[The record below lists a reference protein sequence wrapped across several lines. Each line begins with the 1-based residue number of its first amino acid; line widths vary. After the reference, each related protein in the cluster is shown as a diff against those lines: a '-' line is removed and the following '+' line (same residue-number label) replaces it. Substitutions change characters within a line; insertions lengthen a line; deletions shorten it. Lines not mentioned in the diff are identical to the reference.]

1 MKTVI
6 IAILVAGLTAVVVSR
21 LYIKVHFKT
30 IMAEFDDYAKD
41 LLEISKEKIKDA
53 YEDRH

>member
-6 IAILVAGLTAVVVSR
+6 ISILAAAVTAIVVSW
-21 LYIKVHFKT
+21 LYVKGSFKT
-30 IMAEFDDYAKD
+30 IMVEFDDYAKD
-41 LLEISKEKIKDA
+41 LLEISKEKIKNA